1 MMEQTTIVNMEK
13 NERLLSLGAGAAMI
27 VYGLIRRSLATV
39 AFIGAGAFFLYRGVT
54 GHCPGY
60 EWLDINR
67 AVDNGKRQMS
77 AGEQQTFRNA
87 PPASVQ
93 ESDRVTEAAWESFPT
108 SDPPAWTMGREE
120 QEERE
125 GKEAQ

>member
-13 NERLLSLGAGAAMI
+13 NERLISLGAGAAMI

-67 AVDNGKRQMS
+67 ALDSGERDTS
-77 AGEQQTFRNA
+77 AGGGQQGFRNA
-87 PPASVQ
+87 PPQSVK
-93 ESDRVTEAAWESFPT
+93 ESDQVTEAAWESFPT

-120 QEERE
+120 
-125 GKEAQ
+125 